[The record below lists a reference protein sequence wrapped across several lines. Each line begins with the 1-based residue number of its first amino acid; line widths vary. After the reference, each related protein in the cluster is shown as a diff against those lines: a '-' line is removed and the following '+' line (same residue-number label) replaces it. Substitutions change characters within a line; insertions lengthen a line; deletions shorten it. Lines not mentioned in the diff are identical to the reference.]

1 MSWRKCLS
9 SCLILILA
17 TAATAWAAGPK
28 APANPAPVVFSN
40 QTYDFEL
47 RRALGYALS
56 GGADLN
62 EVLDAAQRIKA
73 GDGDSWYQAWF
84 DLAQRVRAMG
94 EASLA
99 QGHGVSARQALLR
112 ASAYYRPA
120 DFFLHAD
127 PADPR
132 ILTSWRLG
140 RDTFRRAAHLM
151 DHPVEVVAIP
161 YEKTTLPGYF
171 LCPDASRR
179 ARKTLIVQTGFDGT
193 GEELYFEVA
202 FFALA
207 RGYNVLIFE
216 GPGQGGVVRQQ
227 HLYFRPDWEEVITP
241 VVDYALAR
249 PEVDSQRLALL
260 GLSMGG
266 YLVARAAVYEHR
278 LAALVCNP
286 GVMDIMSGQR
296 PSAEQWKQMRSDPAA
311 ANKALRQRMA
321 KDIGFCW
328 LVNNGMFT
336 MGVGTPLGFMEQ
348 FARYRLT
355 PEQAA
360 RITANS
366 LVIAGHGD
374 HFMSYDDQKKLY
386 DAMICRKALMEFTA
400 AQDATPHCQMGAMA
414 VSNQRIFDW
423 LDQALEHTPCPC
435 SHR

>member
-1 MSWRKCLS
+1 MSWRKCLFY
-9 SCLILILA
+9 CLVLILA
-17 TAATAWAAGPK
+17 AASAATAAEPK
-28 APANPAPVVFSN
+28 KPVNPAPVVFAD

-47 RRALGYALS
+47 RRVLGYALS

-62 EVLDAAQRIKA
+62 EALAAAHRIQA
-73 GDGDSWYQAWF
+73 GNGNSWYAAWF
-84 DLAQRVRAMG
+84 DLAQRVRVAG

-99 QGHGVSARQALLR
+99 RGHRVSARAAFLR

-132 ILTSWRLG
+132 ILKSWRLS
-140 RDTFRRAAHLM
+140 RDTFRQAAGLM
-151 DHPVEVVAIP
+151 HRPVEVVAIP
-161 YEKTTLPGYF
+161 YENTTLPGYF
-171 LCPDASRR
+171 LRPDASHR

-216 GPGQGGVVRQQ
+216 GPGQGGVVREQ
-227 HLYFRPDWEEVITP
+227 HLYFRPEWEEVVTP
-241 VVDYALAR
+241 VVDYALSR
-249 PEVDSQRLALL
+249 PEVDSRHLALM
-260 GLSMGG
+260 GISMGG

-286 GVMDIMSGQR
+286 GVMDMMGGKR
-296 PSAEQWKQMRSDPAA
+296 PSAGQWQKMRSDPKAT
-311 ANKALRQRMA
+311 NQALRQRMA
-321 KDIGFCW
+321 QDIGFRW

-336 MGVGTPLGFMEQ
+336 MGVKTPLEFMEQ

-355 PEQAA
+355 PEQAR

-374 HFMSYDDQKKLY
+374 HFLPYQAQKQIYDD
-386 DAMICRKALMEFTA
+386 MICRKTLMEFTA

-414 VSNQRIFDW
+414 ISNQRIFDW
-423 LDQALEHTPCPC
+423 LDKALEQKPCPC